1 MSKINVM
8 AFLNFQVN
16 FTMGG
21 RQRSYSSQKRVKMF
35 KPSCSSDYF
44 QDIAPNYLNGKSNY
58 IFQSYSSLLV
68 TAGDNADPTP
78 GTQFKT

>member
-1 MSKINVM
+1 
-8 AFLNFQVN
+8 
-16 FTMGG
+16 
-21 RQRSYSSQKRVKMF
+21 MF